1 MITLSFTG
9 NHSGPPMGTKSSAK
23 GRRIAKP
30 SVEQS
35 IAPLEKKRR
44 LIKNIIGN
52 EKTLVGHIIAI
63 TDNSMAY
70 DSNCQIFQTTCM
82 CNATFSYVI
91 LSTLNYVLNYKRLCL
106 YKS

>member
-1 MITLSFTG
+1 MSFIG
-9 NHSGPPMGTKSSAK
+9 NNSGPPTGTKSSAE

-70 DSNCQIFQTTCM
+70 DLSNCLNIP
-82 CNATFSYVI
+82 NYLYVQCDI
-91 LSTLNYVLNYKRLCL
+91 QLRYSQHFKLCDQL
-106 YKS
+106 